1 VALPSPENTMI
12 KGFHH
17 AALSTPD
24 LDRCVAFY
32 RDLLGCEVAWEFGWP
47 AGSPAAD
54 EITGLQDSAARAA
67 MLKLGGS
74 FLEVFE
80 FTSPP
85 TPPATELRPV
95 NAHGITHIAIEVKDL
110 QAEFARLKGAGVHFH
125 CEPKAQESGFVVYG
139 RDPDGNVLE
148 LIEYT

>member
-1 VALPSPENTMI
+1 MAMI

-24 LDRCVAFY
+24 LDRCVGFY

-47 AGSPAAD
+47 AGSPDAD
-54 EITGLQDSAARAA
+54 DITGLRNSAARAV

-80 FTSPP
+80 FSSPP
-85 TPPATELRPV
+85 APERLGLRPV
-95 NAHGITHIAIEVKDL
+95 HAHGITHVAVEVKNL
-110 QAEFARLKGAGVHFH
+110 KAEYARLKAAGMHFH

>member
-1 VALPSPENTMI
+1 MI

-24 LDRCVAFY
+24 LDRCLAFY
-32 RDLLGCEVAWEFGWP
+32 RDQLGCQVAWTFGWP
-47 AGSPAAD
+47 AGTPAAD
-54 EITGLQDSAARAA
+54 AIVDLPDSAARAA
-67 MLKLGGS
+67 MLKLGDS

-85 TPPATELRPV
+85 PPAPTGRRPV
-95 NAHGITHIAIEVKDL
+95 HQHGITHVAIEVRDL
-110 QAEFARLKGAGVHFH
+110 HSEYARLKAAGMEFH
-125 CEPKAQESGFVVYG
+125 SPPQAQESGFVVYG

>member
-1 VALPSPENTMI
+1 MI

-32 RDLLGCEVAWEFGWP
+32 RDRLGCEVAWEFGWP
-47 AGSPAAD
+47 AGTAAAD
-54 EITGLQDSAARAA
+54 EITALKDSAARAV

-85 TPPATELRPV
+85 TRPATELRPV
-95 NAHGITHIAIEVKDL
+95 NAHGITHVAIEVKDL
-110 QAEFARLKGAGVHFH
+110 HGEYARLKAAGVHFH

>member
-1 VALPSPENTMI
+1 MI

-17 AALSTPD
+17 AALATPD
-24 LDRCVAFY
+24 LDRCVRFY

-47 AGSPAAD
+47 RGTPAAD
-54 EITGLQDSAARAA
+54 AITGLADSAARAV

-80 FTSPP
+80 FSSPAP
-85 TPPATELRPV
+85 PPAAPGRRPV
-95 NAHGITHIAIEVKDL
+95 NAPGITHVAIEVRDL
-110 QAEFARLKGAGVHFH
+110 QGEYARLVAAGVEFH
-125 CEPKAQESGFVVYG
+125 CPPQAQESGFVVYG

>member
-1 VALPSPENTMI
+1 MVMI

-47 AGSPAAD
+47 AGTPAAD
-54 EITGLQDSAARAA
+54 EITGLRDSAARAV
-67 MLKLGGS
+67 MLKLGSS

-80 FTSPP
+80 FSS
-85 TPPATELRPV
+85 PATPAADGQRPV
-95 NAHGITHIAIEVKDL
+95 NAHGITHVAVEVKNL
-110 QAEFARLKGAGVHFH
+110 QVEYTRLKAAGMHFH

>member
-1 VALPSPENTMI
+1 MI

-47 AGSPAAD
+47 AGSPDAD
-54 EITGLQDSAARAA
+54 DITGLRDSAARAV

-80 FTSPP
+80 FGSPAAP
-85 TPPATELRPV
+85 EREGLRPV
-95 NAHGITHIAIEVKDL
+95 HAHGITHVAVEVKNL
-110 QAEFARLKGAGVHFH
+110 QAEYARLKAAGMHFH
-125 CEPKAQESGFVVYG
+125 CEPKAQASGFVVYG

>member
-1 VALPSPENTMI
+1 MI

-24 LDRCVAFY
+24 LDRCLRFY
-32 RDLLGCEVAWEFGWP
+32 CGLLGCQVAWEFGWP
-47 AGSPAAD
+47 AGTAAAD
-54 EITGLQDSAARAA
+54 AIVGLEGSAARAA
-67 MLKLGGS
+67 MLKLGDS

-80 FTSPP
+80 FSA
-85 TPPATELRPV
+85 PAQPAAAGRRPV
-95 NAHGITHIAIEVKDL
+95 HAHGITHVALEVRDL
-110 QAEFARLKGAGVHFH
+110 HAEYARLAAAGVEFH
-125 CEPKAQESGFVVYG
+125 CPPQAQDSGFVVYG

>member
-1 VALPSPENTMI
+1 MI

-24 LDRCVAFY
+24 LDRCVGFY

-54 EITGLQDSAARAA
+54 EITGLRDSAARAV

-80 FTSPP
+80 FSSPP
-85 TPPATELRPV
+85 APEREGLRPV
-95 NAHGITHIAIEVKDL
+95 HAHGITHVAVEVKNL
-110 QAEFARLKGAGVHFH
+110 QAEYARLKAAGMHFH
-125 CEPKAQESGFVVYG
+125 CGPKAQESGFVVYG

>member
-1 VALPSPENTMI
+1 MI
-12 KGFHH
+12 TGFHH

-24 LDRCVAFY
+24 LDRCVGFY

-54 EITGLQDSAARAA
+54 EITGLRDSAARAV
-67 MLKLGGS
+67 MLRLGGS

-80 FTSPP
+80 FSSPP
-85 TPPATELRPV
+85 APEREGLRPV
-95 NAHGITHIAIEVKDL
+95 HAHGITHVAIEVKNL
-110 QAEFARLKGAGVHFH
+110 QAEYARLKAAGMHFH